1 MGVHEATPR
10 VWLHDGAINALDG
23 ATLSWSSAV
32 EGTVPE
38 LPMEFARRT
47 RGRVEPPGVRDVV
60 LLESGSTPLILLRTG
75 PPRVVETSLDFAS
88 QVAGAEAAVPLGIGF
103 LADVASIGGSWTVPY
118 GPGVDRPPL
127 AQRRSR
133 SFRLAAP
140 NEHCFGSG
148 DSTIERPLLW
158 LAVLLLAWDAALLAR
173 RLLRDS
179 QRSAQ
184 AQA

>member
-10 VWLHDGAINALDG
+10 VWLRDGVVNTLDG

-47 RGRVEPPGVRDVV
+47 RGRVEPPGERDVV

-88 QVAGAEAAVPLGIGF
+88 QASGSDAAVPLGIGF
-103 LADVASIGGSWTVPY
+103 LADVALDRRLLDRTVQAGRGS
-118 GPGVDRPPL
+118 
-127 AQRRSR
+127 AASR
-133 SFRLAAP
+133 AAP
-140 NEHCFGSG
+140 IAQLQAGGTERTLLRSG
-148 DSTIERPLLW
+148 DNTIERPLLW
-158 LAVLLLAWDAALLAR
+158 LAILLLAWDAALLAR